1 MPEKILIVD
10 DEIDTLRLVGMMLES
25 KDYVILAANSGE
37 KALSMAQSEQPDLIL
52 LDIMMPGIDGYEVTR
67 RLRESEQT
75 SHIPIIMFTA
85 KAGMEDK
92 IAGLELGADAYLTK
106 PISTRELLAQIK
118 VVMARVSIARE
129 QAPVPAHGDMLAVL
143 APKGGM
149 GVSTVVL
156 NLGIALHDCT
166 KKEIIVADFRPGQ
179 GSIGLELGYKSPEG
193 LNRMLQLPP
202 NEISRRAVEN
212 EIVNHSSGI
221 RLLLS
226 SSQPRDGRYVT
237 AVGNFEA
244 IARLLPQLADY
255 VVLDLGSGLTPVS
268 EKVLRYCNQVLV
280 ILEPVPQSVQQSKVL
295 IQDLAS
301 LGLGEGQ
308 IILIMVNRVRSSI
321 QLTMTQVQDQLGQKI
336 LTVFTPE
343 PELAYQA
350 SLQNVPMMLL
360 QPAGLT
366 AQQFNN
372 LAGRIA
378 HRSS

>member
-268 EKVLRYCNQVLV
+268 EKVLRYSNQVLV

-360 QPAGLT
+360 QPEGLT

>member
-25 KDYVILAANSGE
+25 KEYIILAANSGQ
-37 KALSMAQSEQPDLIL
+37 KALSMAHSEQPDLIL

-67 RLRESEQT
+67 RLREGEQT

-85 KAGMEDK
+85 KAGMDDK

-118 VVMARVSIARE
+118 VVLARVSIARE
-129 QAPVPAHGDMLAVL
+129 QAPVKAHGHMLAVL

-156 NLGIALHDCT
+156 NLGIALHDST
-166 KKEIIVADFRPGQ
+166 EKEIIVADFRPGQ
-179 GSIGLELGYKSPEG
+179 GSIGLELGYKMPEG

-212 EIVNHSSGI
+212 ELVNHSSGI

-226 SSQPRDGRYVT
+226 SSQPRDGRYVA

-244 IARLLPQLADY
+244 IARILPQLADY
-255 VVLDLGSGLTPVS
+255 VVLDLGFGLTPVS

-280 ILEPVPQSVQQSKVL
+280 ILEPVPQSVHQSKVL
-295 IQDLAS
+295 IQDLTG

-308 IILIMVNRVRSSI
+308 IIVIMVNRVRSSI

-336 LTVFTPE
+336 ITVFTPE

-350 SLQNVPMMLL
+350 SIQNVPMMLL
-360 QPAGLT
+360 QPEGLT

-372 LAGRIA
+372 LAGTIA